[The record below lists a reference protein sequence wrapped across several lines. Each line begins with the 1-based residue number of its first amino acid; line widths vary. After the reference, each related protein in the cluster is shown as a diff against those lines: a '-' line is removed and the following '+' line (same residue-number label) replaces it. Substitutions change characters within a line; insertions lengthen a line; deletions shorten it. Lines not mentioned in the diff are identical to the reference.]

1 MFAKY
6 CQSNPQTK
14 DMFPLNLESSQNLRQ
29 PQKYVVSFAN
39 TENYRNSAVPFCQRL
54 LNEDHREEEERRRE
68 RKEQARRN
76 QVQEEEGDMVRG
88 RGS

>member
-1 MFAKY
+1 
-6 CQSNPQTK
+6 
-14 DMFPLNLESSQNLRQ
+14 MFPLNLESSQNLRQ
-29 PQKYVVSFAN
+29 PEKYVVSFAN
-39 TENYRNSAVPFCQRL
+39 TENYISSAVPFCQRL